1 MRQVA
6 FLVLSTIAVGTATF
20 LVTRNL
26 WPQQAVVVSMQ
37 PFTATVSV
45 RTGSADGKV
54 TEMSE
59 MHGLRADGS
68 TVQART
74 AVFADGKAYTIRV
87 IKDVSAKRRITIDE
101 ATRSITTTPLG
112 KETLSRMKS
121 PATNCSAPGLTRA
134 NLHGFD
140 VFARAD
146 EDEGCQGCGSGVQW
160 EAPELNCFPIR
171 RQRTNGKGWFYLRE
185 VTSVVRS
192 EPAPSLFLIPEGYV
206 ERSPGQVFAEAERL
220 VGRPL
225 MSATAT
231 SDSLDNTYHRSRSK
245 SR

>member
-6 FLVLSTIAVGTATF
+6 FLILSTIGVGAATF

-26 WPQQAVVVSMQ
+26 WPQETVAVSMQ
-37 PFTATVSV
+37 PFTATASV
-45 RTGSADGKV
+45 RTGLADGNV

-74 AVFADGKAYTIRV
+74 AVLADGRAYTIRL
-87 IKDVSAKRRITIDE
+87 IKDVSARRRITVDE

-121 PATNCSAPGLTRA
+121 PAASCSAPGLTRA
-134 NLHGFD
+134 NLHGFE

-146 EDEGCQGCGSGVQW
+146 EDAGCRGCGTGVQW
-160 EAPELNCFPIR
+160 EAPELNCFPLR
-171 RQRTNGKGWFYLRE
+171 RQRTNGKGWLYLWE
-185 VTSVVRS
+185 VTSVVRG
-192 EPAPSLFLIPEGYV
+192 EPPPSLFLIPEGYV
-206 ERSPGQVFAEAERL
+206 ERSPGQVFAEADRL
-220 VGRPL
+220 VGAPI
-225 MSATAT
+225 MSSTAT
-231 SDSLDNTYHRSRSK
+231 SDSLDSTYHRSRSK